1 MDVCIDT
8 SIIEEGISNLSNSI
22 DSIVS
27 ATSDIQSCVAVAH
40 NDFDTVN
47 YERAND
53 SIATATTILEQ
64 MQANL
69 SSAKEY
75 LARLSELIEQY
86 DSLRY

>member
-8 SIIEEGISNLSNSI
+8 SIIEEGISNLSISI
-22 DSIVS
+22 DSIAS
-27 ATSDIQSCVAVAH
+27 ATSDIQSCVATAY
-40 NDFDTVN
+40 NDFDTIN
-47 YERAND
+47 YDRAND
-53 SIATATTILEQ
+53 SITTATTILEQ

-75 LARLSELIEQY
+75 LSRLSKLIEQY

>member
-8 SIIEEGISNLSNSI
+8 SLIEEGIINLSMSI
-22 DSIVS
+22 ESIAS
-27 ATSDIQSCVAVAH
+27 ATSDIQSCVAMAH
-40 NDFDTVN
+40 SDFDTVN
-47 YERAND
+47 YDRAND
-53 SIATATTILEQ
+53 NITTATTILEQ
-64 MQANL
+64 MQTNL

>member
-8 SIIEEGISNLSNSI
+8 SVIEDGISNLSSSI
-22 DSIVS
+22 DSIAC

-40 NDFDTVN
+40 NYFDTVN

>member
-22 DSIVS
+22 DSIAS

-75 LARLSELIEQY
+75 LARLRELIEQY

>member
-8 SIIEEGISNLSNSI
+8 SVIEEGISNLSFSI
-22 DSIVS
+22 DSIAG
-27 ATSDIQSCVAVAH
+27 ATSDIQSCIFEAH
-40 NDFDTVN
+40 SDFDTVN

-64 MQANL
+64 MQANI

>member
-8 SIIEEGISNLSNSI
+8 SIIEQGISNLSNSI

-27 ATSDIQSCVAVAH
+27 ATSDIQSCVSEAH
-40 NDFDTVN
+40 SDFDTVN